1 MLNRNADVFSKHKA
15 DIGCCNFVEHEIEIE
30 EGSVPHREGARRM
43 TPNKS
48 EACRKE
54 IEMLMEYDMIE
65 PSKSPWACGVVMA
78 KRKGGQLRFCCHF
91 RYLNAVTIKDAY
103 PIPRIDESLS
113 KLGDA
118 KFFTTLD
125 LGSAFWQVPLRKQD
139 REKTGFA
146 CEVGLFQWKRMP
158 FGLCNAMATFQRLMA
173 QALTS
178 VTQKYGNLIMCYVD
192 DVVIATPTLEDH
204 IERLEEVFSCM
215 KQAGLKCKPS
225 KCEILRDS
233 IKYLGRLVDKH
244 GVRPD
249 PEAVEAVLT
258 WKAPKTDTQLMSFL
272 RLANYYREF
281 IKGYADKIYPM
292 QRLMRNKG
300 KKFTWTDEAQV
311 SFENIKRELF
321 ERPVLGMPT
330 EKEMFV
336 LDTDASVVAISG
348 ILHQEQEWN
357 GRTVL
362 RPIAYGSKVLSD
374 PEMKYGAPKA
384 EMFAV
389 ITFVEKY
396 RAYLGSAPFKLRVD
410 NRALAWLKTYSMD
423 QSYIG
428 RWIVRLDGYHM
439 IIEHRTRDKHQN
451 ADSLSK
457 KTEFYERLEEKQA
470 NQSEIKDGFSFLDK
484 ETYDKLPLT
493 RWLDKSGHPIPGHP
507 NLPVETAAEIK
518 LLARD
523 EPVPLDLLIRSN
535 LVQQELTR
543 LGINSMALLNRTVN
557 VAPDVMGK
565 LRDLLDREVDR
576 HDREWM
582 ETMQRLTVTERTEK
596 RPVPIRSRGV
606 ERDCRSIVNQLVS
619 SMPKE
624 VLLRTSFTEYGTL
637 NQNQTTEEV
646 RIRSKSSFTRRVH
659 FTDAKEEYEP
669 SPDCSSV
676 DETMSGESDTFEPVK
691 DDSSEESDTFEPVQ
705 DDLSGERLTRPPRGR
720 IFSGESGSKRPM
732 DRFLSGES
740 RNISDNLEYDVQ
752 ESVDSS
758 VDSRPQSWDKT
769 SETTSNS
776 DMSEIAIHSLL
787 VDWKQRGLDRETH
800 QDPDRDRYTSD
811 EEGTVV
817 DNAADEL
824 ELIAVSKRPTRLLPH
839 GTVVRTSL
847 EPSVQEATP
856 LKKIWCVSET
866 MWTRQCPGSLIPS
879 SQSRTTRLGI
889 NSMAL
894 LNRTVNVAPD
904 VMGKLRDLLDRE
916 VDRHDREWME
926 TMQRLTVTERTEKR
940 PVSIRSR
947 GVERDCRSIVNQLVS
962 SMPKEVLLRTSFT
975 EYGTLNQN
983 QTTEEVRIRSKSSFT
998 RRVHFTDAK
1007 EEYEPSPD
1015 CSSVDETMSGESD
1028 TFEPVKDDSSEESD
1042 TFEPVQDDLSGERL
1056 TRPPRGRIL
1065 SGESGSKRP
1074 MDRFLSGESRN
1085 ISDNLEYDV
1094 QESVDSSVDSRPQS
1108 WDKTSE
1114 TTSNSDMSEI
1124 AIHSLL
1130 VDWKQRGLDRETHQ
1144 DPDRDRY
1151 TSDEEGT
1158 VVDNAADELE
1168 LIAVSKRPTR
1178 LLPHGTVVRTNLEP
1192 SVQEATPLKKIWC
1205 VKLMDDA
1212 HAPEIMSGQRNVVK
1226 TYLKA
1231 RYRLSDLLRAQR
1243 NDRMTSSLK
1252 RWIEN
1257 GAPDKG
1263 DLEEDSYKIL
1273 KQFYLK
1279 RNDLVYLN
1287 KDGIVACK
1295 RKEEDKVLYKYNSIV
1310 LPQLYQTELL
1320 FRSHDQMGHQG
1331 VDKVYNR
1338 IQKRFEWPGLK
1349 KACEKWIAACLSC
1362 QQAKDP
1368 RKLRFPLQSIESSGF
1383 NEVVQIDHQKI
1394 CMTATGYNQVLVMID
1409 HFTKY
1414 AEAAPCMTA
1423 SAEETCDH
1431 LINVWIAR
1439 HVERQLVSMLRVYCP
1454 RYMDDWDK
1462 HLPQVMGAYN
1472 STEHSTTGISPHMML
1487 TGHEKTLP
1495 LRFFYPQYEGK
1506 RTAPQTYVRDV
1517 IRRQQDLN
1525 DLCRRNTQQA
1535 QIRQKRRFDKRTA
1548 DAKAYS
1554 VGDYVWVFQEVVPP
1568 KGTKKLLKKWRGPFQ
1583 ITEVHQGGRFYRLC
1597 TGRAAHY
1604 ENIKP
1609 HNASS
1614 EDWCIPADMQEGDY
1628 LKVDRA
1634 CEVNE
1639 RGTRDKNDGNEVVD
1653 DCDLPLDLELT
1664 ERVEVDDETLPY
1676 AKEDWDCPEQ
1686 TEIDKGI
1693 QPDFPLTM
1701 ETRQSKRG
1709 KTRRNTIRTA
1719 RTSL

>member
-1 MLNRNADVFSKHKA
+1 
-15 DIGCCNFVEHEIEIE
+15 
-30 EGSVPHREGARRM
+30 M

-78 KRKGGQLRFCCHF
+78 KKKRGQLRFCCDF

-146 CEVGLFQWKRMP
+146 CELGLFQWKRMP
-158 FGLCNAMATFQRLMA
+158 FGLCNATATFQRLMA

-178 VTQKYGNLIMCYVD
+178 VTKKYGNLIMCYVD

-225 KCEILRDS
+225 KCEILRDF

-272 RLANYYREF
+272 GFANYYREF

-311 SFENIKRELF
+311 SFENIKRELC
-321 ERPVLGMPT
+321 EAPVLGMPT
-330 EKEMFV
+330 EKGMFV

-374 PEMKYGAPKA
+374 TEMKYGAPKA

-457 KTEFYERLEEKQA
+457 TTEFYERLEEKQA

-507 NLPVETAAEIK
+507 DLPVETAAEIK
-518 LLARD
+518 LLARG
-523 EPVPLDLLIRSN
+523 EPVPLDLLVRSN

-543 LGINSMALLNRTVN
+543 LGINSMALLNKTVN
-557 VAPDVMGK
+557 VAPDVIEK

-576 HDREWM
+576 HDR
-582 ETMQRLTVTERTEK
+582 
-596 RPVPIRSRGV
+596 G
-606 ERDCRSIVNQLVS
+606 
-619 SMPKE
+619 
-624 VLLRTSFTEYGTL
+624 
-637 NQNQTTEEV
+637 
-646 RIRSKSSFTRRVH
+646 
-659 FTDAKEEYEP
+659 
-669 SPDCSSV
+669 
-676 DETMSGESDTFEPVK
+676 
-691 DDSSEESDTFEPVQ
+691 
-705 DDLSGERLTRPPRGR
+705 
-720 IFSGESGSKRPM
+720 
-732 DRFLSGES
+732 
-740 RNISDNLEYDVQ
+740 
-752 ESVDSS
+752 
-758 VDSRPQSWDKT
+758 
-769 SETTSNS
+769 
-776 DMSEIAIHSLL
+776 
-787 VDWKQRGLDRETH
+787 
-800 QDPDRDRYTSD
+800 
-811 EEGTVV
+811 
-817 DNAADEL
+817 
-824 ELIAVSKRPTRLLPH
+824 
-839 GTVVRTSL
+839 
-847 EPSVQEATP
+847 
-856 LKKIWCVSET
+856 
-866 MWTRQCPGSLIPS
+866 
-879 SQSRTTRLGI
+879 
-889 NSMAL
+889 
-894 LNRTVNVAPD
+894 
-904 VMGKLRDLLDRE
+904 
-916 VDRHDREWME
+916 WME

-1015 CSSVDETMSGESD
+1015 SSSVDETMSGESE

-1056 TRPPRGRIL
+1056 TRPPKGRTL

-1074 MDRFLSGESRN
+1074 MDRVLSGESRN

-1094 QESVDSSVDSRPQS
+1094 GESVDSSVDSGPQS
-1108 WDKTSE
+1108 WDNTSE

-1144 DPDRDRY
+1144 DPDRGRY

-1205 VKLMDDA
+1205 QADGRCSC
-1212 HAPEIMSGQRNVVK
+1212 SGDN
-1226 TYLKA
+1226 
-1231 RYRLSDLLRAQR
+1231 
-1243 NDRMTSSLK
+1243 
-1252 RWIEN
+1252 
-1257 GAPDKG
+1257 
-1263 DLEEDSYKIL
+1263 
-1273 KQFYLK
+1273 
-1279 RNDLVYLN
+1279 
-1287 KDGIVACK
+1287 
-1295 RKEEDKVLYKYNSIV
+1295 
-1310 LPQLYQTELL
+1310 
-1320 FRSHDQMGHQG
+1320 
-1331 VDKVYNR
+1331 
-1338 IQKRFEWPGLK
+1338 EW
-1349 KACEKWIAACLSC
+1349 A
-1362 QQAKDP
+1362 
-1368 RKLRFPLQSIESSGF
+1368 
-1383 NEVVQIDHQKI
+1383 
-1394 CMTATGYNQVLVMID
+1394 
-1409 HFTKY
+1409 
-1414 AEAAPCMTA
+1414 
-1423 SAEETCDH
+1423 
-1431 LINVWIAR
+1431 
-1439 HVERQLVSMLRVYCP
+1439 
-1454 RYMDDWDK
+1454 
-1462 HLPQVMGAYN
+1462 
-1472 STEHSTTGISPHMML
+1472 
-1487 TGHEKTLP
+1487 
-1495 LRFFYPQYEGK
+1495 
-1506 RTAPQTYVRDV
+1506 
-1517 IRRQQDLN
+1517 
-1525 DLCRRNTQQA
+1525 
-1535 QIRQKRRFDKRTA
+1535 
-1548 DAKAYS
+1548 
-1554 VGDYVWVFQEVVPP
+1554 
-1568 KGTKKLLKKWRGPFQ
+1568 
-1583 ITEVHQGGRFYRLC
+1583 
-1597 TGRAAHY
+1597 
-1604 ENIKP
+1604 
-1609 HNASS
+1609 
-1614 EDWCIPADMQEGDY
+1614 
-1628 LKVDRA
+1628 
-1634 CEVNE
+1634 NE
-1639 RGTRDKNDGNEVVD
+1639 RG
-1653 DCDLPLDLELT
+1653 
-1664 ERVEVDDETLPY
+1664 
-1676 AKEDWDCPEQ
+1676 EDVFESQIQAVGSP
-1686 TEIDKGI
+1686 KGS
-1693 QPDFPLTM
+1693 T
-1701 ETRQSKRG
+1701 K
-1709 KTRRNTIRTA
+1709 
-1719 RTSL
+1719 